1 MKMFWK
7 TFLLSA
13 LVMLLAVTVAI
24 AQNPT
29 KEQKKAEKALRKE
42 VKTMKRQGWKVA
54 PGNLSLELQ
63 LKESYQKA
71 LEKDENGFEKYL
83 TGEAMSVATNYDAAL
98 FQASNLA
105 KLDLAGKIQTEVTEL
120 IDSKLSS
127 KQLTQKEAV
136 SLAESVSSCQSK
148 VSQRLG
154 RVLTPIKIYRDLDN
168 GNVEVRT
175 VIYYSHAQA
184 MEVLIQT
191 VHEDLEDKQ
200 DELGSEVDHVLNV
213 LMSKYGAE

>member
-1 MKMFWK
+1 MKK
-7 TFLLSA
+7 LA
-13 LVMLLAVTVAI
+13 MLLVFALTLLVGMHSLY
-24 AQNPT
+24 AQQGS
-29 KEQKKAEKALRKE
+29 KEQKKAEKAFKKE
-42 VKTMKRQGWKVA
+42 VKAMKRQGWKVA

-63 LKESYQKA
+63 LQESYQKA
-71 LEKDENGFEKYL
+71 LERDENGFEKYL
-83 TGEAMSVATNYDAAL
+83 TGEAMSVAENYDAAL

-120 IDSKLSS
+120 IESKLAS

-175 VIYYSHAQA
+175 VIYYSHEQA
-184 MEVLIQT
+184 LEVLSQT
-191 VHEDLEDKQ
+191 VLEDLEDKK
-200 DELGSEVDHVLNV
+200 DELAADVDHVLNV